1 MQERSNSSAIFLE
14 RPSFKKF
21 GKRKYGFSCSAEH
34 TELRKKKK
42 KKHNPQGI
50 VYLAWF
56 GTLDCIIISILQD
69 LIHVDGAQ

>member
-34 TELRKKKK
+34 TKLRKKKK
-42 KKHNPQGI
+42 KKHTPQGI
-50 VYLAWF
+50 VYLA
-56 GTLDCIIISILQD
+56 
-69 LIHVDGAQ
+69 